1 MKFVF
6 FFSLFQ
12 SYNPELKRQ
21 KLFVLT
27 PVQQKKN
34 RTKQNK
40 ACFCCG
46 FYHVSTNN
54 VWISLGLWH
63 PHLINSSLIDA
74 YQFFIT
80 NQSLHWPTKSTPVNP
95 NTEPFWCQN
104 AQITS
109 LISNWCVCVCSFRMK
124 FGIENCARNLPQIN
138 IFSRFTTRTQ

>member
-12 SYNPELKRQ
+12 NYNPELKRQ

-27 PVQQKKN
+27 PVQQKK
-34 RTKQNK
+34 KQNK
-40 ACFCCG
+40 TKQSMLLLRFLSRVHKQCLNF
-46 FYHVSTNN
+46 T
-54 VWISLGLWH
+54 WSLT
-63 PHLINSSLIDA
+63 SAS
-74 YQFFIT
+74 YQLVVNWCLSIFIT